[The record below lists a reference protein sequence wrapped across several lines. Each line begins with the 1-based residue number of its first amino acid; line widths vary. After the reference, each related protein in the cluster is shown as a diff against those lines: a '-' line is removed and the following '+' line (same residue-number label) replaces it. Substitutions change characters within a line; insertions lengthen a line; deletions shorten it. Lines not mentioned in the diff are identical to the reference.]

1 MYTIFAI
8 SMLIVVVF
16 LAILV
21 GNIPIV
27 SLPNAC
33 HTIIKFYISLNTNYL
48 TCTNNIR
55 NACISAFLH
64 FFFLCINHQPKHNT
78 RNAMHQL
85 REKLLIYVICLD
97 INLGHFRNCAL
108 W

>member
-8 SMLIVVVF
+8 F
-16 LAILV
+16 V

-33 HTIIKFYISLNTNYL
+33 HTKFYISLNTNYL

-78 RNAMHQL
+78 RNALHQL